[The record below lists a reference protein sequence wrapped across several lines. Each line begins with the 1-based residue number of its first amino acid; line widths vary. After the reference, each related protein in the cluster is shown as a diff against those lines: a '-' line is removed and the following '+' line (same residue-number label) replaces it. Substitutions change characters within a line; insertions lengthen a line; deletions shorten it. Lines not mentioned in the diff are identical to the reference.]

1 MLSSLFCRHR
11 KKEAMEDLASACC
24 SLFFFFRSS
33 RGLREG
39 VVICACAAR
48 EREGK
53 GGPLF

>member
-33 RGLREG
+33 RVLREG